1 MQVIRSD
8 HWIVKG
14 DDITLDVI
22 MCVHIMGRKHDDFLK
37 EPAQPTDMT
46 RFSFPIAGSSVWGTV
61 T

>member
-1 MQVIRSD
+1 MQVTRSD

-37 EPAQPTDMT
+37 EPA
-46 RFSFPIAGSSVWGTV
+46 
-61 T
+61 